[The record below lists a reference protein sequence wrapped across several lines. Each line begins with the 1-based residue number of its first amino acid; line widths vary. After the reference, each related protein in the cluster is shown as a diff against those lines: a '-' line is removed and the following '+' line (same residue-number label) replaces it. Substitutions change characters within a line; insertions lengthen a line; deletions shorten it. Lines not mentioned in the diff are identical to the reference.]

1 MTLQLTRV
9 LYWTA
14 LGIAGFGWIWMD
26 FRIVCPDQENRP
38 NGKVAA
44 EGSGHICRASLE
56 LVPKPMVFGAKRR

>member
-1 MTLQLTRV
+1 
-9 LYWTA
+9 
-14 LGIAGFGWIWMD
+14 MD

-44 EGSGHICRASLE
+44 EGSGHICRASLK